1 MRREFSRKTRAAAFE
16 RCGGRCK
23 CTTLLVP
30 GQFEYH
36 HADGDNQNASLENC
50 QPLCKTCHDLITHKE
65 QAPRRAKMKR
75 QRDFHIGAK
84 TTRRPLPC
92 GRRSKWKKKLDGT
105 VVSRS

>member
-1 MRREFSRKTRAAAFE
+1 MRREFSRKQRAAAFE
-16 RCGGRCK
+16 RCGGC
-23 CTTLLVP
+23 CEGCGVP
-30 GQFEYH
+30 LSVGKFEYH
-36 HADGDNQNASLENC
+36 HADGDATNDDDTNA
-50 QPLCKTCHDLITHKE
+50 QVLCVACHSTITHKE

-105 VVSRS
+105 VIRR

>member
-16 RCGGRCK
+16 RCGGICQ
-23 CTTLLVP
+23 CTARLAV
-30 GQFEYH
+30 GKFEYH
-36 HADGDNQNASLENC
+36 HADGDNQNDSLENC
-50 QPLCKTCHDLITHKE
+50 QPLCSACHGEITHKE

-105 VVSRS
+105 VVSR